1 MIEFLLHIDRYL
13 AGWSHDMG
21 GWFYGLLFVVI
32 FAETGLVIVPF
43 LPGDS
48 VLVAVGTIAA
58 TPGSN
63 LDPWIAAVEIGRAH
77 V

>member
-1 MIEFLLHIDRYL
+1 VLHFLLNLDKYL

-21 GWFYGLLFVVI
+21 GWFYVLLFVVI

-58 TPGSN
+58 TVTATAIRDAVSS
-63 LDPWIAAVEIGRAH
+63 AA
-77 V
+77 